1 MKTLIYSFI
10 TIILLLLVSCSSS
23 TDPNNIQSS
32 VQAISDSGQIL
43 IINFSDNDI
52 YFAAFESNMAA
63 VVNWSPLCNEENKV
77 RSNSSR
83 RINFSEIECYPGST
97 LKTGDRVIIYY
108 WQKSDGTN
116 PEVHSKVVIL

>member
-1 MKTLIYSFI
+1 
-10 TIILLLLVSCSSS
+10 
-23 TDPNNIQSS
+23 
-32 VQAISDSGQIL
+32 
-43 IINFSDNDI
+43 
-52 YFAAFESNMAA
+52 MAA